1 MTYSLQSNSQQW
13 FSSSC
18 EWKSKDLA
26 VTQSYTE
33 AGEGARARLPSATV
47 LIWSP
52 AEGAAHIK
60 GVCHQMTLN
69 SEISPCLNLLESI
82 ATMPQDLHTKNQIR
96 NFYIPASRLG
106 LLVSLP
112 ILDCSSFQI

>member
-26 VTQSYTE
+26 VTQSHRQ
-33 AGEGARARLPSATV
+33 AGEEARVRLPSSNV

-52 AEGAAHIK
+52 AEGVAQIK
-60 GVCHQMTLN
+60 GVFH
-69 SEISPCLNLLESI
+69 
-82 ATMPQDLHTKNQIR
+82 HTFNPR
-96 NFYIPASRLG
+96 
-106 LLVSLP
+106 
-112 ILDCSSFQI
+112 